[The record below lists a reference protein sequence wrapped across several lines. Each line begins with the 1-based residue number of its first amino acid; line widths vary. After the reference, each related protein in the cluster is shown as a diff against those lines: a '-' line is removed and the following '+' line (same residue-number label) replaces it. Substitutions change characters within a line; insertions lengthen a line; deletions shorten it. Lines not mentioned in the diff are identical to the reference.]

1 MGHQFESDQR
11 RHSQFAEVRISPK
24 LTRLRFILYRSNAT
38 QPYLTKSTDLP
49 PDDIRKQS
57 VEDQLKG
64 KTLQVY
70 MYMVKKKEAVGVREV
85 QRDLAFSSPS
95 VANYHIEKLVELAL
109 VSQDEYGRYYVVQKV
124 QVGVLQAF
132 VNIGGLAIPRL
143 SFFAAFFTTM
153 LIAYL
158 AMNLD
163 DLNIYAIAFASAG
176 TAAFWYETLRVWSKR
191 PIT

>member
-1 MGHQFESDQR
+1 MAKNND
-11 RHSQFAEVRISPK
+11 K
-24 LTRLRFILYRSNAT
+24 T
-38 QPYLTKSTDLP
+38 P
-49 PDDIRKQS
+49 PDDEGRKLS
-57 VEDQLKG
+57 VEEQLKG

-70 MYMVKKKEAVGVREV
+70 MYMIKKKDPVGVREV

-109 VSQDEYGRYYVVQKV
+109 ISQDEYGRYYVVQKV

-132 VNIGGLAIPRL
+132 VNIGGLAVPRL

-153 LIAYL
+153 LIVYL
-158 AMNLD
+158 VINMA
-163 DLNIYAIAFASAG
+163 DLNVYAIGFATAG
-176 TAAFWYETLRVWSKR
+176 AAAFWYETVRIWLKR